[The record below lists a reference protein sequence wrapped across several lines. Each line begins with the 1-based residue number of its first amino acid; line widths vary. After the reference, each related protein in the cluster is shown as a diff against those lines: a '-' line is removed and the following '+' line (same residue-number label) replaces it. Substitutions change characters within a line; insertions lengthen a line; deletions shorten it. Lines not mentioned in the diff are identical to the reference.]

1 MLKDQSFLTK
11 EQIEELACAKF
22 SETGKKS
29 LTQKETHQFVTE
41 VLLALGYPA
50 DSANSSKLNF

>member
-29 LTQKETHQFVTE
+29 LTQ
-41 VLLALGYPA
+41 
-50 DSANSSKLNF
+50 